1 MGITANSGPFISYGI
16 TQNTSV
22 SGTAVAGLTGTA
34 MEYNEERAPSLFDLG
49 TAMEDP
55 RTFYSWTPGG
65 GAGLTSAG
73 YNTPRTWGHY
83 FNKAYVD
90 YVPTAVTTNA
100 FVGSS
105 ISSTGVTSFTL
116 TAASSLGTFATTIVA
131 PETGQTVSVIG
142 IGSSAAMWV
151 SFGSAGT
158 VAMWQPGGGT
168 GRCISITTSSSGDL
182 GTWSIAGRDMYGYKV
197 TENIA
202 LIQGTTNSSGYTIN
216 SQKAFRYISAIS
228 NTSTPVSTGISIG
241 ISDTYGMPMY
251 VPYCGIEASCRLLAS
266 AFSSAAAVAFSSA
279 NFILGS
285 TAVTATATTADPRGT
300 YASTTASNGTLRIQL
315 SVTPA
320 ASAAAAITPLNVAPF
335 YGLTQYSSV

>member
-1 MGITANSGPFISYGI
+1 MGITANSGPFLSYGI
-16 TQNTSV
+16 TQNTSI

-65 GAGLTSAG
+65 GVGLTSSG

-90 YVPTAVTTNA
+90 YVPTTVSTNA

-105 ISSTGVTSFTL
+105 ITSTNITNFTL
-116 TAASSLGTFATTIVA
+116 VASSGVGTYATTIVA
-131 PETGQTVSVIG
+131 PESGQTVSVIG
-142 IGSSAAMWV
+142 IGTSVATWV

-158 VAMWQPGGGT
+158 VAVWQPGGGT

-197 TENIA
+197 TETIA
-202 LIQGTTNSSGYTIN
+202 LSQGTSNSSGYTITG
-216 SQKAFRYISAIS
+216 QKAFRYVSAIS
-228 NTSTPVSTGISIG
+228 NTSSPTSTGISIG

-251 VPYCGIEASCRLLAS
+251 VPYCGIEASCRILAS

-285 TAVTATATTADPRGT
+285 TAATATSTTADPRGT
-300 YASTTASNGTLRIQL
+300 YASTTASNGTVRIQL

-320 ASAAAAITPLNVAPF
+320 ASAASAITPLNVTPF
-335 YGLTQYSSV
+335 YGVNQFSSV